1 MTVSY
6 YVLLGYDFHNVTDE
20 QIEAIKSVKLHVLRE
35 IDCPTS
41 LFAGVMM
48 ASSPEFDDF
57 ENFNNE
63 SMVNFYSEEFFRKL
77 DATGLPEPD
86 EVRLAKFRVCT
97 E

>member
-6 YVLLGYDFHNVTDE
+6 YVILGYDFHNVTNE
-20 QIEAIKSVKLHVLRE
+20 QIEAIKSVKLHVLRDK
-35 IDCPTS
+35 DCPTS

-63 SMVNFYSEEFFRKL
+63 SMVNFYSEEFVRKL
-77 DATGLPEPD
+77 DVTGLPEPD
-86 EVRLAKFRVCT
+86 EVILVKFRVCT